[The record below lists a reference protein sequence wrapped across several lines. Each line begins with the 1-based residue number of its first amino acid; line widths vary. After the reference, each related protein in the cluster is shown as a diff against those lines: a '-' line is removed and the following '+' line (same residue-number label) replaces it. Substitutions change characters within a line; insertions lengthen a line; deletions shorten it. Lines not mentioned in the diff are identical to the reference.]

1 LSVLVVVGLK
11 RRPSRKLVLAV
22 LADGRPRSSRDVQKA
37 AGLSASAANNA
48 LILCWKRGLVLRTKR
63 PLFERERIFKGRA
76 GVRQTTRPYHL
87 YVLRPEGEDSVVI
100 DGLEFV
106 KYSEEYL
113 DARGG
118 GKYSKAKAI
127 LDFLR
132 ENKDR
137 AFFSKEIA
145 EALKDKGVKAGDVMA
160 NVRRF
165 ERKGLVYVR
174 GYKTEERQTP
184 FKEGYLITWLDPNKP
199 RQQAIQEAIRRT
211 DKVLADRASASPFM
225 ERIHRI
231 RDMVLEHSALKSIVS
246 FSYIRNKL
254 GCTEHEAEVAV
265 KRALQLYPD
274 IKEVK
279 LFNAFRYY
287 YHDSL
292 SKEDLH
298 VAVEMKKNYIRIA
311 KGRANRIGHNW
322 EAVAEWFIDKFTTG
336 AKFWTQN
343 HRNQGM
349 DPRRITLRLLKSVGG
364 RRRTAEVDRVWEVT
378 PGVFAP
384 PIIYV
389 LSCKWGLVTKKHVD
403 DFLEVLRW
411 SKEFG
416 VDTPDGRKVKQGVV
430 GVFAASAF
438 DPKEKVRLK
447 DETVISLASYAA
459 RMNIQLLK
467 AADFNQ
473 RLRERGCPA
482 KVTVQKICK
491 IAKNEDEVREILDAV
506 WKSPETAE
514 QILKEIARKNQEI
527 YAFERMLEKTAMRS

>member
-1 LSVLVVVGLK
+1 VVGLK
-11 RRPSRKLVLAV
+11 RRPSRRLILAV
-22 LADGRPRSSRDVQKA
+22 LSDGKPKSSREIQKA
-37 AGLSASAANNA
+37 TGLSGSAVNNS
-48 LILCWKRGLVLRTKR
+48 LLLCWKRGLILRTKK
-63 PLFERERIFKGRA
+63 PLYEHERIFKGRG
-76 GVRQTTRPYHL
+76 GVSQTTRPYHL
-87 YVLRPEGEDSVVI
+87 YLLRLEGKDSVIV

-106 KYSEEYL
+106 KFSEEFL
-113 DARGG
+113 DVRGG
-118 GKYSKAKAI
+118 GKYSKARAI
-127 LDFLR
+127 LDFLKK
-132 ENKDR
+132 NKDR
-137 AFFSKEIA
+137 AFFSREIA
-145 EALKDKGVKAGDVMA
+145 EALKDRGVEVRDVMS

-174 GYKTEERQTP
+174 GYKTDDRQTP
-184 FKEGYLITWLDPNKP
+184 FKEGYLITWLDPDKP
-199 RQQAIQEAIRRT
+199 RQQAIEEAIRKT
-211 DKVLADRASASPFM
+211 DRVLADRASTSPFM

-231 RDMVLEHSALKSIVS
+231 RDIVLEHSALKEIVS

-265 KRALQLYPD
+265 GRVLQLYPD
-274 IKEVK
+274 IREVK
-279 LFNAFRYY
+279 LFNNYRYY
-287 YHDSL
+287 YHASL
-292 SKEDLH
+292 SDEDLS
-298 VAVEMKKNYIRIA
+298 AAIEMKKNYIRIT

-343 HRNQGM
+343 HRNKGM

-416 VDTPDGRKVKQGVV
+416 VDTPDGRKVKQGVI

-473 RLRERGCPA
+473 RLRERGCPV

-491 IAKNEDEVREILDAV
+491 VARNEDEVREILNAV
-506 WKSPETAE
+506 WKSPERAE
-514 QILKEIARKNQEI
+514 EILAEVMERNKDI
-527 YAFERMLEKTAMRS
+527 YDFERILQRAG